1 MKKSLLFCLL
11 FITLCA
17 YANPI
22 YRWRDAQGH
31 LHYDESKPLHHDYEL
46 IDNKTL
52 PPANTS
58 TAPNT
63 LTQSATEKSSRS
75 RHVKQS
81 KYKSHKRNKS
91 ADAAKQRCRRY
102 DEQLETIANRLH
114 AGYREPTGNRLRA
127 KRRQLEQRV
136 RDEC

>member
-1 MKKSLLFCLL
+1 MKKSLLCSLL
-11 FITLCA
+11 FITLCTH
-17 YANPI
+17 ANSI

-31 LHYDESKPLHHDYEL
+31 LHYDDSKPLHHDSEL
-46 IDNKTL
+46 IDNDAL
-52 PPANTS
+52 SPINTS
-58 TAPNT
+58 VATTPASTVKSNHT
-63 LTQSATEKSSRS
+63 SQSKKSKKLTQ
-75 RHVKQS
+75 
-81 KYKSHKRNKS
+81 KRNKN